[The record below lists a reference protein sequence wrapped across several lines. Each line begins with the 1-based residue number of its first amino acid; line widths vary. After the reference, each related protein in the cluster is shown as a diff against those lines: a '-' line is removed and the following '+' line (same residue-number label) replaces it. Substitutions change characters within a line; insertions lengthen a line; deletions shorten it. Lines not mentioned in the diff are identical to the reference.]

1 MDLFANVNIKWMR
14 HKWYFISVSFLLLII
29 GWSAV
34 IKRGGFKYGIDF
46 KGGTLVEVKFA
57 QKPDLSKIRKVLK
70 RAKLE
75 VAEVTRFDEESRNE
89 VQIKFKAVKK
99 EDVKTFQNMRG
110 LIYEILKNSFDS
122 GVSEKKLDINNVGK
136 DVLASTLLKSQI
148 LEKMG
153 IIKSGAL
160 DEERVAKYNEIASKI
175 ATYRTKHGI
184 IKSFDELSALDIP
197 KPLLDYIKDN
207 FFCGSF
213 TILGVESVGPK
224 IGKELRKKAI
234 LAIVLSL
241 LGMLIYIAFRFKF
254 SFGVGAVVAL
264 FHDVLI
270 TLGLFTLIGKEINLP
285 VVAALLTLVGY
296 SINDSIVVFDR
307 IRENMRLMRNEN
319 FIKIIDDS
327 INQTLSRTVITS
339 GTTFVSVL
347 ALYLFG
353 GEVLSGFSIVLV
365 IGIIVGTYS
374 SIAIAS
380 PIVLWWVKFFGSEE
394 DKKRLKL
401 AAK

>member
-307 IRENMRLMRNEN
+307 VRENMRLMRNEN